1 MHRNPSRPM
10 SPHLSIWKWGPH
22 MLASILHRVT
32 GVGLAILGGL
42 LLVWWLVALASSAE
56 AYGTFT
62 GFVRSWF
69 GIVILVGLTWAFWM
83 KTFGGMRHLVMDIGA
98 GFELKT
104 NKFWSN
110 MAVLGSVLFTI
121 LTWAYIFWRANA

>member
-1 MHRNPSRPM
+1 MHRNPARPL

-32 GVGLAILGGL
+32 GVGLSVVGGAL
-42 LLVWWLVALASSAE
+42 IVWWLVALAGGES

-62 GFVRSWF
+62 GFVTSWF

-83 KTFGGMRHLVMDIGA
+83 KTFGGLRHLVMDIGA

-110 MAVLGSVLFTI
+110 MAVLASVLFTV
-121 LTWAYIFWRANA
+121 LTWAYIFWRTQA